1 MMGVFLTLICSD
13 GFIDIHISDLISF
26 VSSKYKLFMVL
37 SLYIIY
43 ILEKYINKSMQ
54 TDNRSR
60 GKGNLS
66 KSRLYYKR
74 LHRGQGT

>member
-1 MMGVFLTLICSD
+1 MGVFLILICSD
-13 GFIDIHISDLISF
+13 GFIDIHMSDLISF
-26 VSSKYKLFMVL
+26 VYSKYKLFMVL

-43 ILEKYINKSMQ
+43 ILEKYINKNMQ
-54 TDNRSR
+54 TGNRSL

-66 KSRLYYKR
+66 ESRLYYKR